1 MKKVKRNIIIAAV
14 LLFVCAAVYLNWSYN
29 NSWGA
34 ADPAMVK
41 AEDENMASLG
51 TDTDAEPASDYF
63 AQARLTRQ
71 TSRDEALGLL
81 QTAASAESAS
91 QETIDSAMN
100 AIAAMANW
108 SMLET
113 QLENTLI
120 AKDFSDCVVYISGE
134 GVTVAVPAPAE
145 GLSEAAVARITEAV
159 TTGTDFTAD
168 QLRVIEI
175 KPSGTGT
182 TDAAA
187 ASPAVTDTAADESG
201 EDTTDAGKGEGEDTD
216 TLLPE
221 SDALA
226 ESGGE
231 TLAP

>member
-1 MKKVKRNIIIAAV
+1 MAEKQEARNVKKVKRNIIIAAV

-41 AEDENMASLG
+41 AEDEKMTSLG
-51 TDTDAEPASDYF
+51 GETDAEPASDYF

-71 TSRDEALGLL
+71 TSRDEALSLL
-81 QTAASAESAS
+81 ETAASSESAS

-120 AKDFSDCVVYISGE
+120 AKDFSDCVVYISE
-134 GVTVAVPAPAE
+134 DGVTVAVPAPAE
-145 GLSEAAVARITEAV
+145 GLSAAAAARITEAV
-159 TTGTDFTAD
+159 TSAGYTAD
-168 QLRVIEI
+168 QLNVIEI
-175 KPSGTGT
+175 RSGSPSAGTGEDE
-182 TDAAA
+182 TDTGSAGAEDSETLTET
-187 ASPAVTDTAADESG
+187 SPAPQAS
-201 EDTTDAGKGEGEDTD
+201 TTPQT
-216 TLLPE
+216 
-221 SDALA
+221 
-226 ESGGE
+226 
-231 TLAP
+231 